1 MDRETT
7 DIYVK
12 FKELNKTVFQGMSI
26 QELFDLRH
34 EMLEFRNKLGELLK
48 Q

>member
-1 MDRETT
+1 MDRETL
-7 DIYVK
+7 DVYLK
-12 FKELNKTVFQGMSI
+12 YERLDKTVFQGMSI

-34 EMLEFRNKLGELLK
+34 DMLAFRNKLGELLK